1 MLASHGEGDDAD
13 SLETD
18 TASEFDIGVSAVPAA
33 DDDGIGTAGKDAGA
47 WSVSEEIEVGRD
59 WRALDQGRLEIMP
72 HFLFGWFKQK
82 NFF

>member
-1 MLASHGEGDDAD
+1 MVVVEVMTGPAVADCDIGVGEGDEVD

-47 WSVSEEIEVGRD
+47 
-59 WRALDQGRLEIMP
+59 
-72 HFLFGWFKQK
+72 
-82 NFF
+82 

>member
-1 MLASHGEGDDAD
+1 MVVVVVVEVMTGPAVLGLEAINDCDIGVGEGDEVD

-47 WSVSEEIEVGRD
+47 
-59 WRALDQGRLEIMP
+59 
-72 HFLFGWFKQK
+72 
-82 NFF
+82 